1 MYNVTVPLMV
11 SAVYRSDLEALA
23 TEIKKFDAKRVLLAL
38 EPFKTQEKR
47 QKELENLKRYTAF
60 FKEKGFEVGAWFWVF
75 WHERQEDGF
84 TKLRSVSGND
94 CEIFMCPSDKEYRSF
109 LGEEIKK
116 VAECGVD
123 LILFDDDF
131 RFAYLSDGICCACE
145 NHLAEISNRLGETV
159 TEELLEQKLLYG
171 GENKYRDA
179 FLNVNEYFMEL
190 FAKEM
195 RQALDCVN
203 PNIRMGRCCC
213 MSSWDID
220 GADPVKIGKILA
232 GNTKPFVRL
241 VGAPYWAVEKSYG
254 CRVQDVIEFE
264 RMAKSWTVAE
274 DFEIVAEV
282 DAYPRPRF
290 TCPSSFLEGFDTAI
304 RADGSFSGI
313 MKYGMDYCSS
323 ANYEKG
329 YALRHQRNK
338 PLYKAIEDNF
348 KGEALG
354 IRLYEAPLKYAK
366 TEIPKA
372 IEGSHKVMGGM
383 FSMAARMLSANAIP
397 TTYYGDGICGMV
409 FGENAR
415 HLPERAFENGLILD
429 YTAAKILTEKGIDVG
444 IKVFGDEVICNTEHF
459 ISQDE
464 YANVLEAHGYKT
476 ELKDGVQIDSEFLK
490 DNEKIPASYYYQNND
505 GQRFFV
511 FLFETYYVPD
521 FVWRNYTRGK
531 QIAFAVKLL
540 SGKKLPA
547 VCHNNPDLYMMCKQD
562 GKKLSVGLWN
572 FCADDITEPF
582 IELSKEYKTAEFIGC
597 SGSINGDK
605 IVLSNIAPYGFAG
618 MVLE

>member
-11 SAVYRSDLEALA
+11 SAIYRSDLEALA
-23 TEIKKFDAKRVLLAL
+23 KEIKKFDAKRVLLSL
-38 EPFKTQEKR
+38 EPFKTEEKR
-47 QKELENLKRYTAF
+47 KKELEKLKDYTAF

-75 WHERQEDGF
+75 WHEKSDNF
-84 TKLRSVSGND
+84 IKLRSVSGND

-116 VAECGVD
+116 VAECGID

-131 RFAYLSDGICCACE
+131 RFTYLSDGICCACE
-145 NHLAEISNRLGETV
+145 NHLSEISKRLGETV
-159 TEELLEQKLLYG
+159 TGELLEKKLLYG

-179 FLNVNEYFMEL
+179 FLAVNGYFMEV

-195 RQALDCVN
+195 REALDSVN

-213 MSSWDID
+213 MGSWDID
-220 GADPVKIGKILA
+220 GADPIKIGRILA

-241 VGAPYWAVEKSYG
+241 IGAPYWAVDKSYG
-254 CRVQDVIEFE
+254 CRMQDVIEFE
-264 RMAKSWTVAE
+264 RMVKSWTVAE
-274 DFEIVAEV
+274 DFEIVVEG

-304 RADGSFSGI
+304 RADGNFDGI

-323 ANYEKG
+323 VNYEKG
-329 YALRHQRNK
+329 YAVRHQKNK

-348 KGEALG
+348 KGKTLG
-354 IRLYEAPLKYAK
+354 IRLYEVPQKYYK

-372 IEGSHKVMGGM
+372 IAGSHKVMGGM
-383 FSMAARMLSANAIP
+383 FSMAARMLAANAIP
-397 TTYYGDGICGMV
+397 TTYYDDGICGMA

-415 HLPERAFENGLILD
+415 HLPETAFKNGLILD

-444 IKVFGDEVICNTEHF
+444 IKSFGEEIICNTEYF
-459 ISQDE
+459 ISQKE
-464 YANVLEAHGYKT
+464 YANVIEAHAYKA
-476 ELKDGVQIDSEFLK
+476 ELKVNVQIDSEFLK
-490 DNEKIPASYYYQNND
+490 DNEKIPASYYYENES
-505 GQRFFV
+505 GQKFFV
-511 FLFETYYVPD
+511 FLFETHYVPD

-531 QIAFAVKLL
+531 QIANAVKLL

-547 VCHNNPDLYMMCKQD
+547 VCHNNPDLYIMCKAD
-562 GKKLSVGLWN
+562 GKRLSIGFWN
-572 FCADDITEPF
+572 FCADEIIEPVV
-582 IELSKEYKTAEFIGC
+582 ELSQEYKTTEYINC
-597 SGSINGDK
+597 NGSINGNK
-605 IVLSNIAPYGFAG
+605 IVLSDIAPYGFAG
-618 MVLE
+618 IVLE